1 MRFFTKGQDVSI
13 YNLGS
18 KNNFN
23 FQILFLTPF
32 CDQKLYYRVFSQLYA
47 QILIK
52 KPKTAHNLILYKT
65 RKKKKTTLRK
75 NPLQILILFL
85 IKPQKKCKK
94 TTLRKNLLQI
104 LILFFIKP
112 ERK

>member
-32 CDQKLYYRVFSQLYA
+32 CGQKLYYRVFSQLYA

-65 RKKKKTTLRK
+65 RKKENDAKEKSFT
-75 NPLQILILFL
+75 NPHLILY
-85 IKPQKKCKK
+85 KTRKK
-94 TTLRKNLLQI
+94 
-104 LILFFIKP
+104 
-112 ERK
+112 